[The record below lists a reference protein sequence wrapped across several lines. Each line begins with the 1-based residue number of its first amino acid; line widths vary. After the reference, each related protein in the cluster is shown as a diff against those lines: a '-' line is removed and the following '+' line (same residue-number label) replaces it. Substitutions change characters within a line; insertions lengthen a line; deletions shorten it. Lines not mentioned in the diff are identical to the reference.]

1 MILGPLYRTSNGS
14 FEDFSDLLDAPN
26 SMIQCLLETPD
37 LEASLSTPDG
47 VKEAQLQ
54 KLAVNALVNPLT
66 AVFRCK
72 TGQLFDQPPRLAL
85 MKALLEETGEIMRA
99 TQSQPSQ
106 KPGNSSFA
114 NETLLALVLRSAR
127 RVGAGKS
134 STLQDIE
141 LGRRTEIDY
150 MNGYLVLQAKRLGLP
165 YANNDIIVDMV
176 KQRRVIGNDDIW
188 SAFDMSSQLPAS
200 EGLSPVESTLATY
213 SK

>member
-1 MILGPLYRTSNGS
+1 
-14 FEDFSDLLDAPN
+14 
-26 SMIQCLLETPD
+26 
-37 LEASLSTPDG
+37 
-47 VKEAQLQ
+47 
-54 KLAVNALVNPLT
+54 
-66 AVFRCK
+66 
-72 TGQLFDQPPRLAL
+72 